1 MRLQSQRADDIGN
14 FDKNVAA
21 PAPATRFVLVLEP
34 MPGIDAIRTLRFIL
48 NWLLRRCGMRCV
60 ALREICDTAAAVLTP
75 LPCAQTPGDRLFCR
89 RRFSPCAATRGALI
103 LGIRVSNMPKL
114 SVSCHDFRPL
124 VRNTLRGFA
133 TIAIA
138 DLKLIIRDVA
148 LHERAM
154 RAGRRAGQAAGQRW

>member
-60 ALREICDTAAAVLTP
+60 ALREICDTAAAGPAP
-75 LPCAQTPGDRLFCR
+75 LPCAQTP
-89 RRFSPCAATRGALI
+89 
-103 LGIRVSNMPKL
+103 
-114 SVSCHDFRPL
+114 
-124 VRNTLRGFA
+124 
-133 TIAIA
+133 AIA
-138 DLKLIIRDVA
+138 FSA
-148 LHERAM
+148 
-154 RAGRRAGQAAGQRW
+154 AAGSHHALPRAALSSSASG